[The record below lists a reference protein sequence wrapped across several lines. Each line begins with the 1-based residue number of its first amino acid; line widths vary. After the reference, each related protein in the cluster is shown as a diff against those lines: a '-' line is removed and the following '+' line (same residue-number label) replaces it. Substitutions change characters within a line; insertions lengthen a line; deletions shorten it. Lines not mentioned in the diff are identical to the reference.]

1 VGLNRPITFAGRLT
15 CPVLFQVGTEDL
27 VAPPGAARR
36 TARKAGRWAHLR
48 EYTVGHFDVHQ
59 GPWQR
64 RAPADQ
70 LDFLTRALG
79 PAPR

>member
-1 VGLNRPITFAGRLT
+1 MSAPRTWSHRPALR
-15 CPVLFQVGTEDL
+15 VV
-27 VAPPGAARR
+27 PPGRPGGGR
-36 TARKAGRWAHLR
+36 TCG
-48 EYTVGHFDVHQ
+48 EYPVGHFDVHQ

-64 RAPADQ
+64 RALAGQ